1 MGELLRSNGLDR
13 NVLKRKA
20 SVGLIYAV
28 LIISCALV
36 FAPLLWV
43 ISTSLKSYPETI
55 ARAQALIP
63 LAPQWDNYITVFSL
77 APFATYFWNTV
88 IVSVSVIGIT
98 LISSAMSAYA
108 FARLKWPGRETVF
121 VLYLSMLIVPVHVV
135 LVPNFIL
142 LRELGIL
149 DTLLALVLTRA
160 FLPLGTFLLRQFMM
174 GIPKELEESA
184 ILDGC
189 GYGRRFTFIVLPLAK
204 AAMVTLLIVTLILIW
219 NDYLFPLVFIQSPLN
234 RTLTLGLAI
243 LAGDFDV
250 QWNLVMAATVL
261 SISPL
266 VVIFL
271 MAQRYFIEG
280 VALQGTKG

>member
-1 MGELLRSNGLDR
+1 MNR
-13 NVLKRKA
+13 NILKRRT
-20 SVGLIYAV
+20 STVLIYVVLAV
-28 LIISCALV
+28 VSLLV

-43 ISTSLKSYPETI
+43 LGTSLKTYPETI
-55 ARAQALIP
+55 ARASSFLP
-63 LAPQWDNYITVFSL
+63 LDPQWSNYVEIFGL
-77 APFATYFWNTV
+77 APFSVYFWNTV
-88 IVSVSVIGIT
+88 IVSVSVLAIT
-98 LISSAMSAYA
+98 LLSSAMSAYA

-121 VLYLSMLIVPVHVV
+121 VLYLSMLIIPVHVV

-142 LRELGIL
+142 IRELNLL

-160 FLPLGTFLLRQFMM
+160 FLPLGTFLLRQFFM

-184 ILDGC
+184 IIDGC
-189 GYGRRFTFIVLPLAK
+189 GYGKRFTFIVLPLAK
-204 AAMVTLLIVTLILIW
+204 AALVTLLIVTLILIW
-219 NDYLFPLVFIQSPLN
+219 NDYLFPLVFIQSPAN

-261 SISPL
+261 SVSPL
-266 VVIFL
+266 VLLFL
-271 MAQRYFIEG
+271 FAQRFFIEG

>member
-1 MGELLRSNGLDR
+1 MNR
-13 NVLKRKA
+13 NILKRRA
-20 SVGLIYAV
+20 STVLIYVV
-28 LIISCALV
+28 LTVVSLLV

-43 ISTSLKSYPETI
+43 LGTSLKTYPETI
-55 ARAQALIP
+55 SRARAFLP
-63 LAPQWDNYITVFSL
+63 LDPQWSNYASVFDL
-77 APFATYFWNTV
+77 APFGVYFWNTV
-88 IVSVSVIGIT
+88 IVSVSVLAIT
-98 LISSAMSAYA
+98 LLSSAMSAYA

-121 VLYLSMLIVPVHVV
+121 VLYLSMLIIPVHVV

-142 LRELGIL
+142 LREIGLL

-160 FLPLGTFLLRQFMM
+160 FLPLGTFLLRQFFM

-189 GYGRRFTFIVLPLAK
+189 GYGKRFTYIVLPLAK
-204 AAMVTLLIVTLILIW
+204 AALVTLLIVTLILIW
-219 NDYLFPLVFIQSPLN
+219 NDYLFPLVFIQTPAN

-250 QWNLVMAATVL
+250 QWNLVMAATIL
-261 SISPL
+261 SVSPL
-266 VVIFL
+266 VVLFL
-271 MAQRYFIEG
+271 FAQRFFIEG